1 MSKKISASIVFI
13 TVVILLFIACKK
25 SEGDGVAPT
34 YKSEATTTGNNP
46 NNSTT

>member
-1 MSKKISASIVFI
+1 MGKKISVFLALSAIVAF
-13 TVVILLFIACKK
+13 LFMACSK

>member
-1 MSKKISASIVFI
+1 MAKKVSLVIVLI
-13 TVVILLFIACKK
+13 TIVTTLFMACKK

-46 NNSTT
+46 NSSTT